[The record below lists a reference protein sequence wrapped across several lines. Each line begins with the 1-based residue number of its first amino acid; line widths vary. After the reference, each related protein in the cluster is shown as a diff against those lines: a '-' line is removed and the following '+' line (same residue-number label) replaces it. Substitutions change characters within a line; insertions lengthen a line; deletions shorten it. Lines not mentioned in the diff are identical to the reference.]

1 MSIILTV
8 RKLPIEKINIWK
20 SERNKKTE
28 DAVSKGWKFAKG
40 TRETVKKRI

>member
-8 RKLPIEKINIWK
+8 RKLPIQKINIWK
-20 SERNKKTE
+20 SERNTKTE
-28 DAVSKGWKFAKG
+28 NAVRIGWKFAKG